1 LNRIDEVAVK
11 GALVSD
17 LGLEPEVWLFLS
29 LLGCV
34 TLFFKFSR
42 IWSVRNLDLLLLF
55 VLVPGMMSIAG
66 DQTRPPWSAFIWLFL
81 GSAAWLVRCL
91 LDLGL
96 SRRPLLEPNLNAA
109 GLLCLS
115 VGVLGLLLA
124 EAVSLPV
131 HDGAARNPAEPARR
145 GDDRPDVDASQRGP
159 DAAVKQAIEPW
170 LPPSLKQ
177 EPSQVILSRVLAVL
191 AHSGL
196 VAGLM
201 LIGWRHFERPIAG
214 LAMAACYLLLPYTRM
229 AVVDSGQLISA
240 ALIILAVFW
249 HARPSVTGALIGLAA
264 GWIPAC
270 LGLIALWA
278 GFYRGR
284 GMYRFLIV
292 ACSVALVCA
301 LLGVSIPDLGRW
313 ARSLGARSLAEAGL
327 LPWFEPKSTGSIWA
341 GIDTAFRLPVL
352 IAYLALIIV
361 TMLWPTRKTLAE
373 LIALSA
379 ALLVASQFW
388 YLDKGGT
395 LVLLYLPLAILMMF
409 RPTMTARRPL
419 ATPLQ
424 PASSRVSVHPAPS

>member
-1 LNRIDEVAVK
+1 MR

-17 LGLEPEVWLFLS
+17 LGLAPEVWLFLS

-55 VLVPGMMSIAG
+55 VLVPGMMLIVG
-66 DQTRPPWSAFIWLFL
+66 DQSHPPWSAFVWLFL
-81 GSAAWLVRCL
+81 GSLLWLIRCL

-96 SRRPLLEPNLNAA
+96 SRRPLLEPNLNAP

-115 VGVLGLLLA
+115 IGILVLLLA
-124 EAVSLPV
+124 ETVSLPV
-131 HDGAARNPAEPARR
+131 HDGAARNPAEPAGRK
-145 GDDRPDVDASQRGP
+145 DRPTAEAAADKAQDT
-159 DAAVKQAIEPW
+159 AVKQVIEPF
-170 LPPSLKQ
+170 LPPSLKR
-177 EPSQVILSRVLAVL
+177 EPSQVILSRVLALL

-196 VAGLM
+196 VTGLV
-201 LIGWRHFERPIAG
+201 LIGWKHFERPITG
-214 LAMAACYLLLPYTRM
+214 LSMAACYLVLPYTRM

-249 HARPSVTGALIGLAA
+249 HSRPSLSGALIGLAA

-270 LGLIALWA
+270 VGLIALWA

-284 GMYRFLIV
+284 GMYRFLTV
-292 ACSVALVCA
+292 ACSVAVVCA
-301 LLGVSIPDLGRW
+301 LLGVSIPGLGRW
-313 ARSLGARSLAEAGL
+313 ASALGARSIAEAGL
-327 LPWFEPKSTGSIWA
+327 LPWFEPKSTGSFWA
-341 GIDTAFRLPVL
+341 GIDTAYRLPVL
-352 IAYLALIIV
+352 IAYVALIVV
-361 TMLWPTRKTLAE
+361 TTIWPLRKSVSE

-388 YLDKGGT
+388 YLDKGGA
-395 LVLLYLPLAILMMF
+395 LVLLYLPLALLLMF
-409 RPTMTARRPL
+409 RPTMAARRSV

-424 PASSRVSVHPAPS
+424 PATTKI

>member
-1 LNRIDEVAVK
+1 VR

-17 LGLEPEVWLFLS
+17 LGLAPEVWLFLS

-55 VLVPGMMSIAG
+55 VLVPGMMLIVG
-66 DQTRPPWSAFIWLFL
+66 DQSHPPWSAFVWLFL
-81 GSAAWLVRCL
+81 GSLLWLIRCL

-96 SRRPLLEPNLNAA
+96 SRRPLLEPNLNAP

-115 VGVLGLLLA
+115 IGILVLLLA
-124 EAVSLPV
+124 ETVSLPV
-131 HDGAARNPAEPARR
+131 HDGAARNPAEPAGRK
-145 GDDRPDVDASQRGP
+145 DRPTAEAAADKAQDT
-159 DAAVKQAIEPW
+159 AVKQVIEPF
-170 LPPSLKQ
+170 LPPSLKR
-177 EPSQVILSRVLAVL
+177 EPSQVILSRVLALL

-196 VAGLM
+196 VTGLV
-201 LIGWRHFERPIAG
+201 LIGWKHFERPITG
-214 LAMAACYLLLPYTRM
+214 LSMAACYLVLPYTRM

-249 HARPSVTGALIGLAA
+249 HSRPSLSGALIGLAA

-270 LGLIALWA
+270 VGLIALWA

-284 GMYRFLIV
+284 GMYRFLTV
-292 ACSVALVCA
+292 ACSVAVVCA
-301 LLGVSIPDLGRW
+301 LLGVSIPGLGRW
-313 ARSLGARSLAEAGL
+313 ASALGARSIAEAGL
-327 LPWFEPKSTGSIWA
+327 LPWFEPKSTGSFWA
-341 GIDTAFRLPVL
+341 GIDTAYRLPVL
-352 IAYLALIIV
+352 IAYVALIVV
-361 TMLWPTRKTLAE
+361 TTIWPLRKSVSE

-388 YLDKGGT
+388 YLDKGGA
-395 LVLLYLPLAILMMF
+395 LVLLYLPLALLLMF
-409 RPTMTARRPL
+409 RPTMAARRSV

-424 PASSRVSVHPAPS
+424 PATTKI